1 MGATLEFDYGCS
13 AHIFAQEHFHWHVA
27 KPALLLLQSLL
38 LQVNLLDLIILLVDV
53 VHLRI
58 RISVLLI

>member
-27 KPALLLLQSLL
+27 KPASFTFA
-38 LQVNLLDLIILLVDV
+38 VSFITSEF
-53 VHLRI
+53 I
-58 RISVLLI
+58 RSDNSFS